1 MTVNI
6 IMISCLVYNTV
17 QLLHLDQLQV
27 LQLLHWDLL
36 VEDNMQRVK
45 NENSYLPLKWTGM

>member
-27 LQLLHWDLL
+27 LQLLHWGLL
-36 VEDNMQRVK
+36 VEANMQRVK